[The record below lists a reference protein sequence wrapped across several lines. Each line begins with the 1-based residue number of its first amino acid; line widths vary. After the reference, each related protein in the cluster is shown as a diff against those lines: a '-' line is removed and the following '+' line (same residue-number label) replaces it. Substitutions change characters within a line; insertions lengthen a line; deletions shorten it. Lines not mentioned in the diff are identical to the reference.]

1 MYLGLDLGTSGL
13 KAILIDDDQAI
24 VAEATA
30 PLSVSRPQDGWSE
43 QSPADWI
50 AAAESAIGALPAGA
64 RAAIRGIGLSGQMH
78 GATLLDA
85 ADDVLRP
92 CILWNDTRARAEA
105 ASLDADPRFRAITG
119 NIVFPGFT
127 APKLLW
133 VKAHEPQV
141 FARASKVLLPKDY
154 LRLWLTG
161 EHVAEMSDASGTSW
175 LDTGRRL
182 WSEELLAATSLP
194 PSAMP
199 RLVEGSEVSAQVR
212 PEIAARFGL
221 GRNVV
226 VAGGAGDNAAAGIGV
241 GATSAGQAFVS
252 LGTSGVLFAASDG
265 YRPDPA
271 TAVHTFCHALPGK
284 WHQMGVVLA
293 ATDALNWFARLAGA
307 EAAMLT
313 GALGALEPPGK
324 TRFLPYLGGER
335 TPLNDAAIRG
345 AFIGLEHATDREAAT
360 RAVLEGVAFAIR
372 DCRDALAATGTHID
386 RLIAVGGGSRSDYWL
401 SAIATALA
409 TPVAVPVAGD
419 FGGAFGAARLAI
431 MAATG
436 AGAGIATPPATARTF
451 EPQRRLISAFDDGF
465 AHYRAARSAIA
476 GLT

>member
-13 KAILIDDDQAI
+13 KAILIDDGQNI

-50 AAAESAIGALPAGA
+50 AAAESAIGALPAER

-92 CILWNDTRARAEA
+92 CILWNDTRAHAEA
-105 ASLDADPRFRAITG
+105 AVLDADPRFRAITG
-119 NIVFPGFT
+119 NTVFPGFT
-127 APKLLW
+127 APKLVW

-141 FARASKVLLPKDY
+141 FARVAKVLLPKDY

-161 EHVAEMSDASGTSW
+161 EHVAEMSDAAGTSW
-175 LDTGRRL
+175 LDTGRRT
-182 WSEELLAATSLP
+182 WSEELLAATFLP
-194 PSAMP
+194 LAAMP

-226 VAGGAGDNAAAGIGV
+226 VAGGAGDNAAAAIGV
-241 GATSAGQAFVS
+241 GVVSAGQAFVS
-252 LGTSGVLFAASDG
+252 LGTSGVLFAANDG

-284 WHQMGVVLA
+284 WHQMGVILA
-293 ATDALNWFARLAGA
+293 ATDALNWFARLAGT
-307 EAAMLT
+307 EAPMLA

-372 DCRDALAATGTHID
+372 DCRDALAATGTRID

-409 TPVAVPVAGD
+409 TPVSVPVAGD

-436 AGAGIATPPATARTF
+436 AGAAIATAPATARTF
-451 EPQRRLISAFDDGF
+451 EPQTRLLSAFDDGF
-465 AHYRAARSAIA
+465 ARFRAAQSAIK